1 MTGTQRFPAPADTL
15 RWLWH
20 ELRISVPVIVAIA
33 AFLST
38 MFDEPFG
45 RNLVDALCVGLLIQ
59 ALIEGGR
66 YGMAHRLRLRAPD
79 DFGAQHNWPG
89 WRAMGPWVVVSG
101 VAGFIGGRVLAT
113 LITGVHRAPGILLLH
128 PRALLLISV
137 VVFGASLGCVYFFYA
152 RGRMAAMEA
161 RNEAVL
167 RSAAE
172 SQLKLLVSQLEPH
185 MLFNTLANLR
195 VLIGIDPPRAQA
207 MLDRLIGFLR
217 ATLEVS
223 RLGSHSLASEF
234 QRVADYLELMQIR
247 MGPRL
252 QVRLQFAPA
261 LAELPVPPLLLQPLV
276 ENAIKHGLEPM
287 LDGGTIDVSAA
298 QDGDTLVFIV
308 RDNGAG
314 PQAAPD
320 TGGGFGMLQV
330 RERLATLHG
339 GAASLAL
346 LAAPGG
352 GTVVTLRMPMPAAL
366 LTMPAAPHPMHAA
379 PLAMPAAGAAKAS
392 APAPPR
398 P

>member
-1 MTGTQRFPAPADTL
+1 MTGNDRFPAPTDTA

-20 ELRISVPVIVAIA
+20 ELRISVPVIVAVA
-33 AFLST
+33 AFLSA
-38 MFDEPFG
+38 MFDEPFS

-59 ALIEGGR
+59 VLIEGGR
-66 YGMAHRLRLRAPD
+66 YGMAHRLRRRAPD

-89 WRAMGPWVVVSG
+89 WRAMGPWVVVSS

-113 LITGVHRAPGILLLH
+113 LITGVHRTPGILLLH

-137 VVFGASLGCVYFFYA
+137 VIFAASLGCVYFFYA

-195 VLIGIDPPRAQA
+195 VLIALDPPRAQA
-207 MLDRLIGFLR
+207 MLDRLIAFLR

-234 QRVADYLELMQIR
+234 QRVDDYLELMQIR

-252 QVRLQFAPA
+252 RVHLQFAPA

-276 ENAIKHGLEPM
+276 ENAIKHGLEP
-287 LDGGTIDVSAA
+287 LPDGGTIAVSAA
-298 QDGDTLVFIV
+298 RDGDMLVFTV

-314 PQAAPD
+314 PHAAPD
-320 TGGGFGMLQV
+320 AGAGFGMLQV
-330 RERLATLHG
+330 RERLAALHG
-339 GAASLAL
+339 GAASLTL
-346 LAAPGG
+346 LAAPDG
-352 GTVVTLRMPMPAAL
+352 GTVVTVRMPMPTTTTSASA
-366 LTMPAAPHPMHAA
+366 TANGVAVPTNAAPCP
-379 PLAMPAAGAAKAS
+379 
-392 APAPPR
+392 
-398 P
+398 